1 MLVALCARPWL
12 QCCEPVCCPCVGP
25 QPGRGSKSLMGVGYQ
40 VWPPSLAETAA
51 EAEAAA
57 KLMAMELLTV
67 ATTSL
72 EGRYS

>member
-1 MLVALCARPWL
+1 
-12 QCCEPVCCPCVGP
+12 
-25 QPGRGSKSLMGVGYQ
+25 MGVGYQ